1 MNYDKRVALHRR
13 VVYSTSRVEQ
23 TAAAYNNTF
32 KTENTIAKI
41 YTFVWVYNTSGLYIV
56 IPNEIV

>member
-13 VVYSTSRVEQ
+13 VAYSTSRVEQ

-32 KTENTIAKI
+32 KTENTIAKNI
-41 YTFVWVYNTSGLYIV
+41 HVCVSL
-56 IPNEIV
+56 